1 MLQWD
6 REQALTI
13 SSLWIADTE
22 MENSSPFSAF
32 FSANMPFAARA
43 ALEQL
48 RFWVRHNPWF
58 QGKNTDAWF
67 EVEGAVLDRLQAE
80 YNGEWAQLGMQL
92 LTQQPFTFSDSRFS
106 GNAWSQ
112 PLFGSLAALYLLN
125 SRFLMRL
132 LDELPIESGKMRQR
146 MVFLVEQLVAAG
158 APSNFLNSNPEA
170 LERVVQTQGA
180 SLFSGLLHLASDMKE
195 GKLRQCDSGAFEVG
209 VNLATTPGQVVYQN
223 PLFQLIHYAPQS
235 ETQFARPL
243 LIVPPAI
250 NKFYILDLQPESS
263 LVRYALEQGHSVFL
277 VSWRNADE
285 SIASATWDDYVEKG
299 IIEAVKVTQAIS
311 GQEQLNILGYCV
323 GGTLLSC
330 GLAVLAA
337 RGEKPAASLTLL
349 VTLLDFE
356 NSGVLDVFVDEEI
369 VSYRERTIGGT
380 QGKFGLFR
388 GEDMGNTF
396 SLLRPNELWWN
407 YGVEKYL
414 KGQKPRSLDL
424 LYWNN
429 DSTHLP
435 GPMYC
440 GYLRHT
446 YLQNDLKTGKLQ
458 CCGETLDLT
467 KLDMPTYLVGT
478 REDHIVPW
486 RGAYA
491 STRLLKGPIRFVLGA
506 SGHIAGVI
514 NPPAKKKRSYWTN
527 DTLPMDPDNWLEAAE
542 EHPGSWWGD
551 WNTWLSEFAGER
563 APAVASLGS
572 ADYPPLEAAPGSYV
586 KQRD

>member
-1 MLQWD
+1 MD
-6 REQALTI
+6 NAP
-13 SSLWIADTE
+13 
-22 MENSSPFSAF
+22 PFTAF
-32 FSANMPFAARA
+32 FSANMPFVARA
-43 ALEQL
+43 ALDQL
-48 RFWVRHNPWF
+48 RTWVRHNPWF
-58 QGKNTDAWF
+58 QGNNTDAWF
-67 EVEGAVLDRLQAE
+67 EVDSAILDRLQAE
-80 YNGEWAQLGMQL
+80 YSGEWAQLGMQV
-92 LTQQPFTFSDSRFS
+92 LTLQPFTFSDSRFTGS
-106 GNAWSQ
+106 AWSQ

-146 MVFLVEQLVAAG
+146 LTFLVEQLIAAG
-158 APSNFLNSNPEA
+158 APSNYLNSNPEA
-170 LERVVQTQGA
+170 LERAVATQGA
-180 SLFSGLLHLASDMKE
+180 SLFSGLLHLASDMQE
-195 GKLRQCDSGAFEVG
+195 GKLRQCDSAAFEVG
-209 VNLATTPGQVVYQN
+209 VNLATTPGQVVFQN
-223 PLFQLIHYAPQS
+223 PLLQLIQYAPQG
-235 ETQFARPL
+235 ETQFKRPL

-263 LVRYALEQGHSVFL
+263 LVRYALEQGHPVFL
-277 VSWRNADE
+277 VSWRNADA
-285 SIASATWDDYVEKG
+285 SIANATWDDYVEKG
-299 IIEAVKVTQAIS
+299 IIEAIKVTQSIS
-311 GQEQLNILGYCV
+311 GQEQLNLLGYCV

-330 GLAVLAA
+330 GLGVLTA

-356 NSGVLDVFVDEEI
+356 DAGVLNVFVDEEI
-369 VSYRERTIGGT
+369 VSYRERTIGG
-380 QGKFGLFR
+380 GGGNYGLFR

-414 KGQKPRSLDL
+414 KGQKPRPLDL

-440 GYLRHT
+440 WYMRHT
-446 YLQNDLKTGKLQ
+446 YLQNDLKSGKQ
-458 CCGETLDLT
+458 QVCGETLDLG

-486 RGAYA
+486 RGAFA
-491 STRLLKGPIRFVLGA
+491 SSRLLKGPTRFVLGA

-527 DTLPMDPDNWLEAAE
+527 AELQGDPETWMASAE
-542 EHPGSWWGD
+542 EHAGSWWGD
-551 WNTWLSEFAGER
+551 WAEWLAKTSGKR
-563 APAVASLGS
+563 GVPVTNLGS
-572 ADYPPLEAAPGSYV
+572 SDYPPLEAAPGSYV

>member
-1 MLQWD
+1 M
-6 REQALTI
+6 
-13 SSLWIADTE
+13 DT
-22 MENSSPFSAF
+22 SPPFAAF
-32 FSANMPFAARA
+32 FSANLPFVARA

-48 RFWVRHNPWF
+48 RTWVRHNPWF
-58 QGKNTDAWF
+58 QGSNTDSWF
-67 EVEGAVLDRLQAE
+67 QVEGSALDRLQAE

-92 LTQQPFTFSDSRFS
+92 MTQQPFSFTDSRFAGS
-106 GNAWSQ
+106 AWGQ

-146 MVFLVEQLVAAG
+146 LTFLVEQLVAAG
-158 APSNFLNSNPEA
+158 APSNYLNSNPEA
-170 LERVVQTQGA
+170 LERLVQTQGA
-180 SLFSGLLHLASDMKE
+180 SLFSGMLHLASDLQE

-223 PLFQLIHYAPQS
+223 PLIQLIQYAPQS
-235 ETQFARPL
+235 DTQHQRPL

-250 NKFYILDLQPESS
+250 NKYYILDLQAESS
-263 LVRYALEQGHSVFL
+263 FVRHALEQGHPVFL

-285 SIASATWDDYVEKG
+285 SVANATWDDYLQQG
-299 IIEAVKVTQAIS
+299 IIEAIRVTQAIS
-311 GQEQLNILGYCV
+311 GQQQLNLLGYCV
-323 GGTLLSC
+323 GGTLLTT

-356 NSGVLDVFVDEEI
+356 DAGVLNVFVDEEI
-369 VSYRERTIGGT
+369 VSYRERTIGGLA
-380 QGKFGLFR
+380 GNYGLFR

-414 KGQKPRSLDL
+414 KGQKPRPLDL

-440 GYLRHT
+440 WYMRHT
-446 YLQNDLKTGKLQ
+446 YLQNDLRSGRQQ
-458 CCGETLDLT
+458 CCSEIVDLA
-467 KLDMPTYLVGT
+467 KLDMPVYLVGT

-491 STRLLKGPIRFVLGA
+491 GTRLLKGPKRFILGG
-506 SGHIAGVI
+506 SGHIAGII

-527 DTLPMDPDNWLEAAE
+527 SELPGAPDDWLAGAE
-542 EHPGSWWGD
+542 EHPGSWWLD
-551 WNTWLSEFAGER
+551 WYDWLAGHAGPRGKPVE
-563 APAVASLGS
+563 SLGS
-572 ADYPPLEAAPGSYV
+572 AQYPVLEAAPGSYV

>member
-1 MLQWD
+1 MD
-6 REQALTI
+6 N
-13 SSLWIADTE
+13 SPP
-22 MENSSPFSAF
+22 SSPFAAF
-32 FSANMPFAARA
+32 FSANLPFVARA

-48 RFWVRHNPWF
+48 RFWARHNPWF

-67 EVEGAVLDRLQAE
+67 EVEDTVLDRLQVE
-80 YNGEWAQLGMQL
+80 YNREWTQLGLQL
-92 LTQQPFTFSDSRFS
+92 MTQQPFAFADARFS
-106 GNAWSQ
+106 GTAWSQ

-146 MVFLVEQLVAAG
+146 LTFLVEQLVAAG
-158 APSNFLNSNPEA
+158 APSNYLNSNPEA
-170 LERVVQTQGA
+170 LERLVQTQGA
-180 SLFSGLLHLASDMKE
+180 SLFSGMLHLASDLQE
-195 GKLRQCDSGAFEVG
+195 GKLRQCDADAFEVG
-209 VNLATTPGQVVYQN
+209 VNLGISPGSVVYQN
-223 PLFQLIHYAPQS
+223 PLFQLIQYAPQG
-235 ETQFARPL
+235 ETQFKRPL

-263 LVRYALEQGHSVFL
+263 LVRYALEQGHPVFL
-277 VSWRNADE
+277 MSWRNADA
-285 SIASATWDDYVEKG
+285 SIADATWDDYVQKG
-299 IIEAVKVTQAIS
+299 IIEAIKTTQAIS
-311 GQEQLNILGYCV
+311 GEEQLNILGYCV

-356 NSGVLDVFVDEEI
+356 DAGVLNVFVDEEI
-369 VSYRERTIGGT
+369 IRYRERTIGGAGG
-380 QGKFGLFR
+380 QYGLFR

-407 YGVEKYL
+407 YGIEKYL
-414 KGQKPRSLDL
+414 KGQKPRPLDL

-440 GYLRHT
+440 WYLRHA
-446 YLQNDLKTGKLQ
+446 YLQNDLKSGKLE
-458 CCGETLDLT
+458 CCGETLDFG
-467 KLDMPTYLVGT
+467 KLDMPAYLVGT

-491 STRLLKGPIRFVLGA
+491 STRQLKGPKRFILGA
-506 SGHIAGVI
+506 SGHIAGII
-514 NPPAKKKRSYWTN
+514 NPPVKKKRSYWTN
-527 DTLPMDPDNWLEAAE
+527 PEVAGDPDSWLANAE
-542 EHPGSWWGD
+542 EHPGSWWND
-551 WNTWLSEFAGER
+551 WSAWLAEHAGAR
-563 APAVASLGS
+563 GPAVTTLGS
-572 ADYPPLEAAPGSYV
+572 ANYPPLEAAPGSYV